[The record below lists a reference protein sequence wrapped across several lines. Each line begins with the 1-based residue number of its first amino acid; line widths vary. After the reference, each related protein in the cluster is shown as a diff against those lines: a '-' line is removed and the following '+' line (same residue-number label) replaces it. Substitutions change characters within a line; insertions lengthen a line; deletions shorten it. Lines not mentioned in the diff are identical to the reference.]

1 MPIRQDIELTIS
13 REEISQALVRLC
25 PRVTPQMEAEVDEA
39 FAMAQPLL
47 KPVIVYEWIDTIEIV
62 EDRLFFE
69 LDGRKT
75 RLDVGEHVGL
85 MEPAQRAYLGVHSIG
100 EDLEKQVRELNK
112 SGEQILGYWLD
123 SIGVVA
129 LGKLGDIANAIAE
142 TEAARKNWGVGPR
155 LSPGSLTGWH
165 LKDQKKLCAMLPIQK
180 AGLQVNGQGVIVPFK
195 SGLAVVGMGPG
206 FKKKT
211 VQSVCHLCALRREC
225 WRRKY

>member
-1 MPIRQDIELTIS
+1 MPIRHDIELTIS

-47 KPVIVYEWIDTIEIV
+47 KPVIVYEWIDTIKINES
-62 EDRLFFE
+62 RLIFE
-69 LDGRKT
+69 LDGCQT
-75 RLDVGEHVGL
+75 QLDVGEHVGL
-85 MEPAQRAYLGVHSIG
+85 MEPAHRAYLGAHSIG
-100 EDLEKQVRELNK
+100 GDLEERVRELNRE
-112 SGEQILGYWLD
+112 GEQVLGYWLD

-129 LGKLGDIANAIAE
+129 LGMLGDIANAIAE
-142 TEAARKNWGVGPR
+142 TEAARNEWGVGAR

-165 LKDQKKLCAMLPIQK
+165 LKDQKKLCAMLPMDK
-180 AGLQVNGQGVIVPFK
+180 AGLRVNGQGVIVPFK
-195 SGLAVVGMGPG
+195 SGLAVVGIGPK
-206 FKKKT
+206 FKKKK